1 MRLLLVRHGAT
12 ENNCKARYT
21 GQSDVP
27 LSPLGMLQAEAVGRS
42 LLGARLDAIVS
53 SDLRRARSTA
63 EAIARHH
70 SVTLIFDQDLR
81 EISLGEWEGL
91 TYAEVLRRDPERAAD
106 WHSGLPESLA
116 VAPPGGETTYQFLE
130 RIVRAFDRWQNAY
143 SDPRSTIVWVT
154 HGGVIGILLC
164 HLLGM
169 DLNRRWQFRRDNGAV
184 TELDVGRDSGTGPG
198 EHAFYAVLM
207 RQNDTSHLA
216 GIDPEESGGREER
229 QVL

>member
-1 MRLLLVRHGAT
+1 MRLLLIRHGET
-12 ENNCKARYT
+12 ENNVEARYT
-21 GQSDVP
+21 GQLNVP
-27 LSPLGMLQAEAVGRS
+27 LSPLGILQAEAVSRY
-42 LLGARLDAIVS
+42 LADAHLDAIVS

-63 EAIARHH
+63 EALSRHH
-70 SVTLIFDQDLR
+70 SVTLVFDQDLR

-91 TYAEVLRRDPERAAD
+91 TYTEVLQRDPERAAG

-130 RIVRAFDRWQNAY
+130 RVLRAFDRWQNAY
-143 SDPRSTIVWVT
+143 PDSGSTIVWVT

-169 DLNRRWQFRRDNGAV
+169 EMTRRWQFRRDNGAV
-184 TELDVGRDSGTGPG
+184 TELDVGRGSSNDPG
-198 EHAFYAVLM
+198 EHAHYAVLM
-207 RQNDTSHLA
+207 RLNDTSHLA
-216 GIDPEESGGREER
+216 GIDPEETGRREIR

>member
-12 ENNCKARYT
+12 ENNAQARYT

-27 LSPLGMLQAEAVGRS
+27 LSPLGMLQAEAVSRY
-42 LLGARLDAIVS
+42 LMGARLDAIVS

-63 EAIARHH
+63 EAVARHH
-70 SVTLIFDQDLR
+70 RITLIFDEDLR

-91 TYAEVLRRDPERAAD
+91 TYAEVLQRDPERAAS
-106 WHSGLPESLA
+106 WHSGRPESLV
-116 VAPPGGETTYQFLE
+116 VAPPGGETTHQFLE
-130 RIVRAFDRWQNAY
+130 RILRAFDRWQNAY
-143 SDPRSTIVWVT
+143 SDPLSTIVWVT

-184 TELDVGRDSGTGPG
+184 TELDVGRDSRRALG
-198 EHAFYAVLM
+198 EDVYYAVLM

-216 GIDPEESGGREER
+216 GIDPEESDQSEET

>member
-12 ENNCKARYT
+12 ENNAQARYT

-27 LSPLGMLQAEAVGRS
+27 LSPLGMLQAEAVSRY
-42 LLGARLDAIVS
+42 LMGARLDAIVS

-63 EAIARHH
+63 EAIACHH
-70 SVTLIFDQDLR
+70 SIPLIFDEDLR

-91 TYAEVLRRDPERAAD
+91 AYAEVLQRDPERAAN
-106 WHSGLPESLA
+106 WHSGRPESLA
-116 VAPPGGETTYQFLE
+116 VAPPGGETTSQFLE
-130 RIVRAFDRWQNAY
+130 RILRAFDRWQNAY
-143 SDPRSTIVWVT
+143 SDPLSAIVWVT

-169 DLNRRWQFRRDNGAV
+169 DLNRRWQFRRDNGAI
-184 TELDVGRDSGTGPG
+184 TELDVGRGSGKGS
-198 EHAFYAVLM
+198 EEDACYAVLM
-207 RQNDTSHLA
+207 RLNDTSHLA
-216 GIDPEESGGREER
+216 GIDPEESGQSEIR